1 MNQGNRTL
9 KTWIRQVKEYTCLT
23 QIRIKQ
29 KSKPQQLSIQ
39 KFNPNNVTNIEQFIS
54 HAVEQQTQRRRSRP
68 NTTPYWDRKERKTR
82 TKPYLQPQK
91 DEQGED
97 INRISNY
104 LQRQTQNQN
113 GQTINQEGKYKSSGT
128 RSAIG

>member
-68 NTTPYWDRKERKTR
+68 NTTPYWDRKERNTR